1 MVCVRGTCDDPPFPL
16 GHQFARSLTLRL
28 CQNSPRGEGVRD
40 VWYPLVGLVCQF
52 FYSIYVNKSQ
62 SVGSVCGLGGWFSGK
77 LPASK
82 KTAGPRGSEIFN
94 DELSPVSRPE
104 ASFWVPQK
112 IAKMYILRTR
122 NWGYLITV
130 CSLYVG
136 E

>member
-1 MVCVRGTCDDPPFPL
+1 MISLFLGTHEAYRVQTTWYVSGVLVMIPLFPL
-16 GHQFARSLTLRL
+16 DTSWFAHLRSAIGR
-28 CQNSPRGEGVRD
+28 NGRRGEGVRD
-40 VWYPLVGLVCQF
+40 VWYPLVGLVCQC

-112 IAKMYILRTR
+112 IAKMYML
-122 NWGYLITV
+122 
-130 CSLYVG
+130 
-136 E
+136 